1 MTLSRDDVRHVALLA
16 RLGLGEGDEAYYT
29 DQLDSIL
36 GHIDRLSEVDVDSVP
51 ATAQVVALE
60 HRLRAD
66 EARPGMGQERALSNA
81 PASREGFFVVPAIL
95 EEEP

>member
-16 RLGLGEGDEAYYT
+16 RLGLGEGDEAYYA

-36 GHIDRLSEVDVDSVP
+36 GHIDRLSEVDVDSIP
-51 ATAQVVALE
+51 PTAQVVALE
-60 HRLRAD
+60 HRLRVD
-66 EARPGMGQERALSNA
+66 QARPGMGQERALSNA